1 MRKKLLL
8 LSLAILALL
17 AANLKL
23 CCRVTVDGTRL
34 DALYRP
40 DQVREGQRIAREAAE
55 EILSDSARLPD
66 LRRSYRLRLRRAD
79 GPLPLLTDA
88 LLNGVDGVTR
98 ADAVFINGVPLG
110 TVADGAQL
118 LDRLHAS
125 IRGQMPNA
133 AIVGNLSGE
142 LQIHPVYTR
151 SGGNPEDADMILL
164 ITGMAPVVY
173 LNENGR
179 VV

>member
-8 LSLAILALL
+8 LSLSLLALV
-17 AANLKL
+17 AANLNL
-23 CCRVTVDGTRL
+23 CCRVTVDGKRL

-40 DQVREGQRIAREAAE
+40 EQVREGQQIARDAAE
-55 EILSDSARLPD
+55 EILAGSVHLPV
-66 LRRSYRLRLRRAD
+66 LTRRYRLSLRPAD
-79 GPLPLLTDA
+79 GPLPQLTDA
-88 LLNGVDGVTR
+88 LLSGVAGVAQ

-110 TVADGAQL
+110 TVADGRLL

-133 AIVGNLSGE
+133 AVVGNLSGE

-151 SGGNPEDADMILL
+151 SGSNTEDEDMILL